1 MPKHLFVRKLIAMSS
16 DLKSSIAF
24 LENTSNPANAY
35 FSYTVDDTGEY
46 GVISANKEGLRLYAA
61 ELLKKSAMLEDHTD
75 GSPLLFDNME
85 WVVNEAGYDLI
96 IGVLPQHQTRNEII
110 SMQSAPPARHTQ
122 VSEPIRRPHV
132 SLMDRLNSVIH
143 SFTGGVIFLLKG
155 FWSK

>member
-1 MPKHLFVRKLIAMSS
+1 MSS

-24 LENTSNPANAY
+24 LEKTNDPANAY

-61 ELLKKSAMLEDHTD
+61 ELLKQSEMLENHSD
-75 GSPLLFDNME
+75 GSPLLFNPME

-96 IGVLPQHQTRNEII
+96 IGVLPQYHTRNEII
-110 SMQSAPPARHTQ
+110 SMLSAPPARNITESAPAFH
-122 VSEPIRRPHV
+122 PGP
-132 SLMDRLNSVIH
+132 SLMSRLH
-143 SFTGGVIFLLKG
+143 SAINGFAGGVIFRLKG

>member
-1 MPKHLFVRKLIAMSS
+1 MSS

-24 LENTSNPANAY
+24 LENTNNPANAY

-96 IGVLPQHQTRNEII
+96 IGVLPQYQTRNEII

-122 VSEPIRRPHV
+122 VSASASTPRQ
-132 SLMDRLNSVIH
+132 SLLARLNSAIQG
-143 SFTGGVIFLLKG
+143 FTGGVIFQLKG
-155 FWSK
+155 FWTK

>member
-1 MPKHLFVRKLIAMSS
+1 MSS

-24 LENTSNPANAY
+24 LEKTNDPANAY

-61 ELLKKSAMLEDHTD
+61 ELLKKSEMLEDHQD
-75 GSPLLFDNME
+75 GSPLLFNPME

-96 IGVLPQHQTRNEII
+96 IGVLPQYHTRNEII
-110 SMQSAPPARHTQ
+110 AMLSAPAAYQTYQTP
-122 VSEPIRRPHV
+122 VSASAPGRPRL
-132 SLMDRLNSVIH
+132 SLMGRLH
-143 SFTGGVIFLLKG
+143 SAVNGFTGGVVFLLKG

>member
-1 MPKHLFVRKLIAMSS
+1 MSS

-24 LENTSNPANAY
+24 LENTNNPANAY

-61 ELLKKSAMLEDHTD
+61 ELLKKSEMLEDHPD
-75 GSPLLFDNME
+75 GSPLLFDHME

-96 IGVLPQHQTRNEII
+96 IGVLPQYQTRNEII
-110 SMQSAPPARHTQ
+110 SMLSAPPARHNHNL
-122 VSEPIRRPHV
+122 VSAPVLRPRL
-132 SLMDRLNSVIH
+132 SLLGRLNAAIH
-143 SFTGGVIFLLKG
+143 GFTGGVIFLLKG